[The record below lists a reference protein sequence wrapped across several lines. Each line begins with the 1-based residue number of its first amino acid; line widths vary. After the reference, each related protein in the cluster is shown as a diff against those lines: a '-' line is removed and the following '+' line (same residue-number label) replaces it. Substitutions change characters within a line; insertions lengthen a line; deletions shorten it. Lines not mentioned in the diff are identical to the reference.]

1 MSLPAKYAVM
11 PEKDAKEV
19 LNAEVAGV
27 IRALEEDRGF
37 MLPKNL
43 AEHRRMQGEKKLEPI
58 IEWLSDQLENNIPI
72 VCFAYHRSVI
82 AKLVEHFKE
91 AAPAVI
97 TGDTSAQERFDAVQ
111 KFQSGGTNLFIGQIN
126 AAGVGIT
133 LTRSSTVCLAELD
146 WSPAVL
152 AQAWDRVHRIGQV
165 NTVDVYYFVVKD
177 SLDESINNVVVSRA
191 RIFKKVLDGD
201 STEARA

>member
-1 MSLPAKYAVM
+1 
-11 PEKDAKEV
+11 
-19 LNAEVAGV
+19 
-27 IRALEEDRGF
+27 

-82 AKLVEHFKE
+82 TKLVEHFKE